1 VFDYVL
7 HIYCSQHAN
16 ALLNSFNRMQVQ
28 QQQRRIT
35 AARVH
40 LQTCISNACQDRDAA
55 KLDGQVQEFIRSHER
70 GGAATSNSSNVSTEV
85 QSTLDAFDDEAVACK
100 DLLEDAMKLVS
111 EIRHQ
116 EAQEAVLKRLS
127 SLVDTATALSKIGP
141 ATALG
146 DADDAAALSQIS
158 LLQNGIRE
166 AVTDAKELNVNEGL
180 PIVDVD
186 TPSALRALDELR
198 AEISLRRDINNAQ
211 KANDANALDE
221 AMLNAQVAGLN
232 ENNSAI
238 YRQGLQLQSQNE
250 FENAVR
256 SHITSLENATNTFL
270 SQAGNDDDDVESPIP
285 SSLASFA
292 NSVKSVKSMATDDGT
307 LSDAFLA
314 ELVLHCEELIDA
326 EQERHA
332 LDAARSQLSQQVDA
346 LEQNG
351 DFEGIEQAV
360 SAIKR
365 SKDPAGF
372 RDIIVRAERIASS
385 LRSADNL
392 LQLVDK
398 LNIIADEIPSITD
411 VDTAR
416 NRREALAGY
425 NDAVCDMNLAHDHA
439 LVRRIRQVR
448 EDCDQRLQQ
457 ILATQALTEA
467 VTIAE
472 RTRDPYGLQ
481 QALQV
486 AIAHIPEEDTQV
498 VIAQN
503 LLSELR
509 DEPIV
514 AELVERLQIARDD
527 AAALEQIIVDF
538 EGGMSSN
545 GVVEVVCQ
553 VLPHDYGLFS
563 HCGAGGPARRA
574 VLDQAR
580 TMVQDAKRR
589 QHSHALQQLLGKLLS
604 GAESVLSRALE
615 RSGTLDEL
623 KTAKQALLTLRD
635 SADLDE
641 WSALPHELAGA
652 RFDRTLASINS
663 AVQAVAAV
671 ESLHKYMQGLF
682 SPNGA
687 AVRYNEQTDHALT
700 ELPRR
705 LAATKQSLESAIEAI
720 GGASLVTKP
729 SRSVAAVLEAAED
742 ALAQLHIVKLRAH
755 GATMLR
761 HALDS
766 AATARDNGRV
776 PQAVDILRKCIDECR
791 RLELVED
798 QSGSDVGGVR
808 QLYALAVQLCSE
820 LEDSIEV
827 DRVVDQLR
835 QAAKAFQVCATRL
848 SA

>member
-1 VFDYVL
+1 
-7 HIYCSQHAN
+7 
-16 ALLNSFNRMQVQ
+16 MQVQ

-720 GGASLVTKP
+720 GGASQVTKP

>member
-1 VFDYVL
+1 MFDYVL

-580 TMVQDAKRR
+580 AMVQDAKRR